1 VYVIARRL
9 GLDPKTVHRYA
20 DAPDPETLIGP
31 NGTARDS
38 ILDRFKPYLQ
48 QRCAE
53 GVTATNQLLAEIR
66 ARGFRGGERT
76 LRRWLIGIRGTD
88 PFVPAPPP
96 VPPARDITGWIM
108 RPVDKLTDDDR
119 AELRRLCGLCPD
131 LAAIRDLARGIAELV
146 RTRGGQRLTAWVEQ
160 AEQATITEIRSFA
173 NGLRNDWAA
182 VTAGLTMTWSSG
194 AVEGNVNF

>member
-9 GLDPKTVHRYA
+9 GLDPKTVRRYA
-20 DAPDPETLIGP
+20 DAPDPEALIGP

-48 QRCAE
+48 QRCAA

-66 ARGFRGGERT
+66 ARGYTGGERT

-88 PFVPAPPP
+88 GSVPAPPP

-119 AELRRLCGLCPD
+119 AELQRLCGLCPTWPRSGTWP
-131 LAAIRDLARGIAELV
+131 AASPSWSAPAAASVLPPGSSRPTKPPSPKFARSPTAYAKTG
-146 RTRGGQRLTAWVEQ
+146 TRSRPA
-160 AEQATITEIRSFA
+160 
-173 NGLRNDWAA
+173 
-182 VTAGLTMTWSSG
+182 
-194 AVEGNVNF
+194 